1 MEIKV
6 ENKNEN
12 FRKTGHKVEN
22 FIKKEQNLGF
32 LEDPMIPIFMNDQ
45 CGWSR
50 IIKNGSTHP
59 IIQVWRTTSWHI
71 LRITD
76 DNDSGRLGI

>member
-45 CGWSR
+45 CG
-50 IIKNGSTHP
+50 
-59 IIQVWRTTSWHI
+59 
-71 LRITD
+71 
-76 DNDSGRLGI
+76 